1 MKIIKA
7 ESWRQEVPL
16 TRPYTIAA
24 YTVSEVSLF
33 FVRLEAEDGTVGLG
47 SASPGPEVT
56 GETREACGQAL
67 DGDLLASLEGEDLR
81 HLGLL
86 SRRLATDLA
95 TTPAARAALDMALYD
110 LFARRLGVPLSDFLG
125 GQRRPLLTSVTVGI
139 LGVEETLEE
148 AAHYLGQGFAC
159 LKVKI
164 GHDVEVDL
172 ERLERLREH
181 WPHIPIRVD
190 ANRGYDLKATRRLG
204 AVVESLAL
212 ELVEQP
218 MPVDAVDEMRT
229 LPAEFRRLLTADE
242 SLVHEADALS
252 LLRQPRPCGIWNIKL
267 MKCGGVT
274 AALRIA
280 AMAETAG
287 LELMWGCMDE
297 SRISI
302 AAALHTACACP
313 TTRYLDLDGSLE
325 LSRDP
330 ARGGFA
336 ILEGCLVPLD
346 QPGLG
351 VDLEEG
357 GRCPPDRT

>member
-7 ESWRQEVPL
+7 ESWREETPL
-16 TRPYTIAA
+16 ARPYTIAA

-47 SASPGPEVT
+47 SASPGTEVT
-56 GETREACGQAL
+56 GETRDDCHQAL
-67 DGDLLASLEGEDLR
+67 TGDLLASLEGEDLR

-86 SRRLATDLA
+86 TRRLATELA
-95 TTPAARAALDMALYD
+95 TTPGARAALDMALHD
-110 LFARRLGVPLSDFLG
+110 LFARRLGVPLTDFLG
-125 GQRRPLLTSVTVGI
+125 GRRRPLPTSVTIGI
-139 LGVEETLEE
+139 LSVEETLEE
-148 AAHYLGQGFAC
+148 AAHYVGQGFAC

-164 GHDVEVDL
+164 GLDVEVDL
-172 ERLERLREH
+172 ERLERLRER
-181 WPHIPIRVD
+181 WPQIPLRVD
-190 ANRGYDLKATRRLG
+190 ANRGYDIKATRQIG
-204 AVVESLAL
+204 AVVERLSL

-218 MPVDAVDEMRT
+218 LPVDAVEELRT
-229 LPAEFRRLLTADE
+229 LPQDLRRVLTADE
-242 SLVHEADALS
+242 NLVHEADALA
-252 LLRQPRPCGIWNIKL
+252 LLREPRPYGIWNIKL

-313 TTRYLDLDGSLE
+313 TTRYVDLDGSLE

-330 ARGGFA
+330 ARGGFT
-336 ILEGCLVPLD
+336 IEKGCLVPLEE
-346 QPGLG
+346 PGLG
-351 VDLEEG
+351 ADLL
-357 GRCPPDRT
+357 

>member
-7 ESWRQEVPL
+7 ESWREEVPL
-16 TRPYTIAA
+16 ARPYTIAS
-24 YTVSEVSLF
+24 YTVRDVSLF
-33 FVRLEAEDGTVGLG
+33 FVRLEAADGTVGLG

-56 GETREACGQAL
+56 GETREACGQVL
-67 DGDLLASLEGEDLR
+67 GRDQLAALEGEDLR

-86 SRRLATDLA
+86 TRRLANDLA
-95 TTPAARAALDMALYD
+95 ATPGARAALDMALYD
-110 LFARRLGVPLSDFLG
+110 LFCRRLGVPLADFLG

-139 LGVEETLEE
+139 LGVEETLDE

-172 ERLERLREH
+172 ERLERLRER
-181 WPHIPIRVD
+181 WPKIPIRVD
-190 ANRGYDLKATRRLG
+190 ANRGYDLAATRRLG
-204 AVVESLAL
+204 SVVQRLSL

-218 MPVDAVDEMRT
+218 MPVDGIDEMRT
-229 LPAEFRRLLTADE
+229 LPKDFRRLLTADE
-242 SLVHEADALS
+242 SLVHEADALA
-252 LLRQPRPCGIWNIKL
+252 LLRAPRPCGIWNIKL

-274 AALRIA
+274 SALGIA

-302 AAALHTACACP
+302 AAALHTASACP
-313 TTRYLDLDGSLE
+313 TTRYLDLDGSFE
-325 LSRDP
+325 LTRDP
-330 ARGGFA
+330 ARGGFGLA
-336 ILEGCLVPLD
+336 QGRLIPLD

-351 VDLEEG
+351 VELK
-357 GRCPPDRT
+357 